1 MDLFKMMKQAN
12 QIRSKAKEME
22 KNLSSQKFD
31 VDLKGVMVTAN
42 AKQDILDI
50 KIDDALFNQGR
61 DVVQKKVLSAV
72 QEALK
77 KGRDI
82 MAAETKKIMGNVDM
96 GGLGKMLK

>member
-31 VDLKGVMVTAN
+31 VENKGVLVSAN

-50 KIDDALFNQGR
+50 KIDEALFKAGR
-61 DVVQKKVLSAV
+61 ETVEKTVLSAV

-77 KGRDI
+77 KGREI
-82 MAAETKKIMGNVDM
+82 MASETKKIMGDVDI
-96 GGLGKMLK
+96 K